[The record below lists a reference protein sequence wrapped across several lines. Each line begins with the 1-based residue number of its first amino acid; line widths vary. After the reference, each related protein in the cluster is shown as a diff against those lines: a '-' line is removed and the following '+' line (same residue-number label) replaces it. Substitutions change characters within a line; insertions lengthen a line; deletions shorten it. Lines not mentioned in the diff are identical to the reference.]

1 MKTRKIV
8 IVLLVVVFVFTA
20 LLLYMFIDKE
30 VLFRKRYEI
39 GFCQYDPAIVTE
51 GKGYET
57 KFVKN
62 PPKNKWYADPF
73 LFEVTETGFVVLVE
87 EFRYD
92 HPVGRLAKLVVD
104 RKTMKIVEEKIVL
117 ELPTHL
123 SFPIYYRDG
132 EDVYIYPENSKSG
145 NLNLYK
151 YDKVKEQ
158 FVFQSCLVEE
168 PLTDAVMLKWD
179 REGHFIFATD
189 ARNEAGNNNEL
200 KIYRSDTIDGK
211 YALYQTVYFDRKTAR
226 NGGAVIAIGEDYYR
240 VAQDCTQSYGY
251 SMEFQKIKM
260 DENGQF
266 SFETVSKVMPSG
278 LQYGTHTFNVCGDWA
293 VVDVYT
299 AVYPLIRHVWF
310 GLAKFLK
317 PR

>member
-1 MKTRKIV
+1 
-8 IVLLVVVFVFTA
+8 
-20 LLLYMFIDKE
+20 MFIDKE

-39 GFCQYDPAIVTE
+39 GFCRYDSSIVTDV
-51 GKGYET
+51 KGFET

-62 PPKNKWYADPF
+62 PPKDKWYADPF
-73 LFEVTETGFVVLVE
+73 LFEVTDTTFVVLVE

-104 RKTMKIVEEKIVL
+104 RKTMKIVAEKIVL

-132 EDVYIYPENSKSG
+132 KDVYIYPENSKSG
-145 NLNLYK
+145 SLDLYK
-151 YDKVKEQ
+151 YDKVWEQ
-158 FVFQSCLVEE
+158 FVFHTSLVDD

-179 REGHFIFATD
+179 RGGHFIFATD

-200 KIYRSDTIDGK
+200 KIYRSNTIDGK
-211 YALYQTVYFDRKTAR
+211 YSLYQTVYFDRKTAR
-226 NGGAVIAIGEDYYR
+226 NGGAIIAIGEDYYR

-260 DENGQF
+260 DENAKF
-266 SFETVSKVMPSG
+266 SFETVSKVMPKG
-278 LQYGTHTFNVCGDWA
+278 LQYGTHTFNVCEDWA
-293 VVDVYT
+293 VVDVNT
-299 AVYPLIRHVWF
+299 AVYPLFRRAYF
-310 GLAKFLK
+310 GIAKFFK
-317 PR
+317 NI